1 MRDRHRLSA
10 AACACAVALFA
21 GTAGAATSEP
31 DTSVPQAIPAFARS
45 LEGTLNA
52 CDPSLLDSS
61 IAWDVLVDRGTADLQ
76 VPQAIRAEFATGVA
90 RGFVLGE
97 EICKTIRES
106 GSYVLLS
113 VRAVEGEPRAL
124 FRIVSESGLNY
135 HDLLLDEADDG
146 SVRIL
151 DLFIYSLGEWVSQT
165 ARRGFLPLV
174 AQLEKGSLERMK
186 RGENLYLDNVP
197 NILKMQ
203 HHYQQG
209 QFREALDVFRAF
221 PDELKKNR
229 NILMVRFA
237 VAVQLGGEEY
247 DQAMLDLKTAFP
259 DDPSLDLV
267 LIDHYFNA
275 RQFDEAL
282 RIVDRIDRSVGG
294 DPYLDFMRANVLYA
308 GGRRSEARAAARRAV
323 EREPGLEDPYWTLVT
338 ISLDE
343 KDFGETARLLDEI
356 ETELGLVVGDLKLIP
371 EYSEFLESDAYD
383 AWAASR

>member
-10 AACACAVALFA
+10 AACACAVALIA
-21 GTAGAATSEP
+21 GTASAATPEAG
-31 DTSVPQAIPAFARS
+31 TSVPETALAFARS
-45 LEGTLNA
+45 LETSLNA
-52 CDPSLLDSS
+52 CDSSLFDSS
-61 IAWDVLVDRGTADLQ
+61 IAWDALVDRGTADLE
-76 VPQAIRAEFATGVA
+76 VPETVRAEFATGIA
-90 RGFVLGE
+90 RGFVLGD
-97 EICKTIRES
+97 EICKAIRES
-106 GSYVLLS
+106 GSYVLLN

-135 HDLLLDEADDG
+135 HDLLLSEADDG

-174 AQLEKGSLERMK
+174 AQLENGSLDRMK
-186 RGENLYLDNVP
+186 KGDNLYLDNVP

-209 QFREALDVFRAF
+209 EFRKALDLFRAF
-221 PDELKKNR
+221 PDELKNNR

-343 KDFGETARLLDEI
+343 RDFGETAKLLDEI
-356 ETELGLVVGDLKLIP
+356 ETSLGLVVGDLTRIP